1 MLPKEI
7 KSKYNETA
15 DEFNNIPPII
25 KRRMKEIEI
34 FYNQCQKQRQYN
46 LDETGTLHPL
56 CVFNNSE
63 VVLTIEKSQSRV
75 PSSIR
80 RHTLR
85 HPIFYSS
92 VLSLSQ
98 HNLRLTPG
106 KIDAMPFVGY
116 KR

>member
-1 MLPKEI
+1 MLS
-7 KSKYNETA
+7 SKMKNKCNESA
-15 DEFNNIPPII
+15 DEFNNINPII

-56 CVFNNSE
+56 CIFNNSE

-75 PSSIR
+75 LSSVR

-85 HPIFYSS
+85 QPIFYSS
-92 VLSLSQ
+92 TSSLSQ
-98 HNLRLTPG
+98 HNLKLTPG

>member
-1 MLPKEI
+1 MSLKVQ
-7 KSKYNETA
+7 KKRDETA
-15 DEFNNIPPII
+15 DESNEIQPVI

-46 LDETGTLHPL
+46 LDETGNLHPQ
-56 CVFNNSE
+56 CIFSNSE
-63 VVLTIEKSQSRV
+63 VDLAIEKFHLRV
-75 PSSIR
+75 PSLIR

-85 HPIFYSS
+85 HPIFHSS
-92 VLSLSQ
+92 ASSLS
-98 HNLRLTPG
+98 HDNLTLTPG

>member
-1 MLPKEI
+1 MLSEKI
-7 KSKYNETA
+7 KNKGNETA
-15 DEFNNIPPII
+15 DEFKNIPPII

-46 LDETGTLHPL
+46 LDETGTLKPL
-56 CVFNNSE
+56 CVFNNSK
-63 VVLTIEKSQSRV
+63 VVLKSQSRV

-85 HPIFYSS
+85 HPIFFSS
-92 VLSLSQ
+92 ASSLSH

-106 KIDAMPFVGY
+106 KFDAMPFVGY